1 MFTSQQA
8 QTTSVPG
15 YGVSKDK
22 FENNFAQISEDI
34 DQCLKIKEMMNK
46 PLKNKAFA
54 ISQ

>member
-1 MFTSQQA
+1 MFSSYKAQRSQ
-8 QTTSVPG
+8 VPG
-15 YGVSKDK
+15 YGIGKDK

-54 ISQ
+54 IS